1 MLGDRAWSEKYS
13 QRQLETKRELLRACY
28 EHYAIKLYMAVSL
41 VGLAALV
48 ATGGSVLAL
57 PLAIAITVLFYP
69 LVEYVLHRF
78 VLHSRLLYRSP
89 LTADL
94 WRRLHYDH
102 HMKPTNLTVLF
113 AAPVTSVPLLFVLA
127 TIPALLI
134 DVQGLF
140 LAMVTTN
147 FLMFT
152 YYEVMHASAHLKLGF
167 KDGWIS
173 RHRQSHLRHHF
184 ISETEN
190 YGIGTQLM
198 DRIAGTDDAKP
209 RQSPTVRNLGYD
221 DETARVFPW
230 VRESYER
237 DKTRSQTPVV
247 KQ

>member
-13 QRQLETKRELLRACY
+13 QRQLETRVELLRACFD
-28 EHYAIKLYMAVSL
+28 HYAVKLYLCISALGL
-41 VGLAALV
+41 VALA
-48 ATGGSVLAL
+48 ATGGSIFAL
-57 PLAIAITVLFYP
+57 PIAIAITALFYP

-78 VLHSRLLYRSP
+78 VLHSRLLYRNP
-89 LTADL
+89 VTADL

-127 TIPALLI
+127 TVPVLLI

-140 LAMVTTN
+140 IAMLTTN

-167 KDGWIS
+167 NDKWIS
-173 RHRQSHLRHHF
+173 SHRQSHLRHHF

-190 YGIGTQLM
+190 FGIGTQLM
-198 DRIAGTDDAKP
+198 DRIAGTNDAKP

-237 DKTRSQTPVV
+237 DKSRSEAPAV